1 MENLTHSVS
10 GIQFSELVYTTL
22 SNHLFSTWEKTNG
35 WKAKQRSTNVNLP
48 TPHSLFENMVNHDL
62 DMLRKG
68 GPFSCLG
75 RLVSSVD
82 DEYHSTLLAS
92 LSDTEYQ
99 TCARSDQRF
108 KSFQLFL
115 QNHEDD
121 DDEFVIIPANGN
133 PPIRGTI
140 FQLIKDIFIN
150 KTVNLGEDKMS
161 DILVAET
168 GKKVGTI
175 SSSTWIYDDSG
186 N

>member
-48 TPHSLFENMVNHDL
+48 TPHSLFEDMVNHDL

-68 GPFSCLG
+68 GPSSCLR
-75 RLVSSVD
+75 RLVSNVD

-99 TCARSDQRF
+99 TCVRSNQRF

-115 QNHEDD
+115 QNHEHDA
-121 DDEFVIIPANGN
+121 EFVIIPANGN
-133 PPIRGTI
+133 PPMNGTMI
-140 FQLIKDIFIN
+140 QLIKDIFIN
-150 KTVNLGEDKMS
+150 KIVNLGEDKMS